1 MTGRSDSYAPGYCR
15 DESHPMLCDHSRWDL
30 SGRRHSSGGRGLQLG
45 GSSGDISEWRMGNY
59 YWWWCYWSRCSCG
72 LPTAWIW
79 HSMCVKKCSSY
90 NTIIIILLKL
100 ASCIDGYA
108 DRSIHWAVFGEGS
121 GPIHMSYLHCSGTE
135 YKLVDCY
142 YENSTYQQHNEDW
155 SVTCKN
161 GKNAYVRPCQL
172 ATHCLFITS
181 ALYFLMTFCMSITKQ
196 ALTQHLILIK
206 KKHIVKGIVTN

>member
-1 MTGRSDSYAPGYCR
+1 
-15 DESHPMLCDHSRWDL
+15 
-30 SGRRHSSGGRGLQLG
+30 
-45 GSSGDISEWRMGNY
+45 
-59 YWWWCYWSRCSCG
+59 
-72 LPTAWIW
+72 
-79 HSMCVKKCSSY
+79 MCVKKCSSY

-161 GKNAYVRPCQL
+161 GKHLVLCMHETMSQL
-172 ATHCLFITS
+172 ATHGLFVF
-181 ALYFLMTFCMSITKQ
+181 Y
-196 ALTQHLILIK
+196 HR
-206 KKHIVKGIVTN
+206 VR